1 MTNFVKYFKLPAI
14 TITSIILA
22 SCGGGDDGD
31 DPITNSAP
39 AFPSS
44 SAAVNFAENSTDVV
58 YTASATDAEG
68 NTITYALSG
77 GDDQDQFS
85 IGTSS
90 GALQFKSPPDHE
102 NPSDDGGNNVY
113 EVEISASDNSASSKM
128 TLEVTVTNVVE
139 DGDQSYVNMFIDDFT
154 DALST
159 QWRSYGSPSP
169 QIVDSFAGK
178 DYVFD
183 NNGDSNYDSGV
194 VSINTFSLAG
204 EEIEI
209 SADIYVDFDDLSGC
223 WNGAELGLTSES
235 NPDVSSTGFDGSH
248 ALRWRLHAEGDACW
262 ATPSDK
268 RRQAWFNLGVLNEDG
283 EWVGIN
289 YASDNAISGDPYVNS
304 WQNARIVISKDGIVD
319 FLIDSKL
326 LWTSTE
332 AIGAQYLNGKNL
344 FLGHRS
350 SGSAGK
356 SYHDNI
362 LIEKN
367 SSQQEEEQAVPA
379 TPYAPTASADSSSS
393 IAISW
398 SSVDN
403 TTYYQLYQNT
413 SNSSSSA
420 EKIYEGSS
428 TAGIEYDLNANTTY
442 YYWLKACNDV
452 GCSSFSP
459 PTSATTE
466 EEGDD
471 HGDAQS
477 AATVISL
484 NSSVS
489 GVIDTGDDVDYF
501 EVVLTQSG
509 DLTIYTEGSLDTKGW
524 LEDSSGSILASND
537 DGGLS
542 TNFSISSSLD
552 SSTYYIRVESYGS
565 RTGEYTLYVQFEAE
579 QNDVFNPLPE
589 NFSATAA
596 DGEVTLSWTHYPN
609 AIYNI
614 YRSDNPGCDLINI
627 NSCSD
632 SLGQSELLDDKSSP
646 FTDQGLTNGTR
657 YYYWIEVILDGTTYL
672 DDNSISATPTA
683 EGDGIDINEDDYQ
696 TIYTHTDGTIYAV
709 TKETMNWDDA
719 RAMAQEQGGDLATI
733 HTEAENELIAEL
745 LNGETGWLGGSDDG
759 NRIIGAFETVASSSE
774 DGWRWIDSSEF
785 VYENWHGTNEPNDS
799 GTEDCLQM
807 NYSSHTEGS
816 WNDQSC
822 ANDFYA
828 VFEFLGVHNF
838 NGATALLV
846 NDSSSPDIVSE
857 EFITIMQEAGEVT
870 LVDPE
875 DITTGNIDING
886 FAHIGCFIYG
896 GSSSVSNI
904 DSETGEI
911 ISSWLNLGGTLVVNP
926 EACGGKLLDL
936 MDLATFGSRSNWYPA
951 LDDSKFFTEVPSD
964 HPYFQDITPFTGEP
978 SDYSVDYWDSG
989 EHDSM
994 IFRVD
999 NSQSYTGRYGVD
1011 DYLVDPDRY
1020 LAKCFGTGWEVGS
1033 EHDCYREWDIGSGSI
1048 VMAKDLLWTFDQ
1060 AEKTGGYIGIAG
1072 RKFLQ
1077 NMVSVNISSA
1087 WKSHGGGSLNHKSSG
1102 RAYARQSVDNFEI
1115 IWQKTLGGSA
1125 VYPVAGDTD
1134 GDGVNDLI
1142 ALADDIVYTI
1152 DRGGYST
1159 QFNIQHGNSRYL
1171 LLSDTDGD
1179 NTSEIFVGGS
1189 ENDNDT
1195 LTVGI
1200 YSGNGTLINNLV
1212 RISGYDSSVQPV
1224 SYINE
1229 NRLIVRYDSGYS
1241 RDPRGVGLW
1250 NLASDEEEFYFDIGP
1265 AAVTHSDGGLSIL
1278 DVNGDG
1284 LLEIAINVFTPHNG
1298 ASGNGFNGNGSNTSD
1313 GDLYTILINE
1323 EGEELLSQKI
1333 GEDTSGGAN
1342 GRAEHKF
1349 ADIDN
1354 DGNYEIIATVA
1365 HEASYYTGDAQIRI
1379 LELDGTERDRVSVGN
1394 NAYQIGMIITDI
1406 NNDGYSE
1413 LVIRDEAEDTIEIYD
1428 YELEL
1433 VKKIS
1438 VDGSSDDR
1446 IWTHSAS
1453 DINGDGIQEILVSVD
1468 DVLYV
1473 YSGMDLQLLDQFT
1486 LSTHIIYAF
1495 ATDLNNDDL
1504 AEIVVGTNSGELYLL
1519 GTPEDGDNDSTTPAT
1534 PSAPT
1539 ATANGSSSVTIGWSS
1554 VNEATYYQ
1562 LYQNTSN
1569 SSSSA
1574 TKIYDDSGTTTT
1586 QENLS
1591 ASTTYYYWL
1600 KACNDAGCSDF
1611 SQSANVSTD
1620 EEGDDHDDS
1629 SSGATVISLNSSV
1642 SGVVD
1647 TGDDVD
1653 YFEIVLAQSGDLT
1666 VYTEGSLDTRGWLED
1681 SSGSTLASNDDAGSG
1696 NNFNLSSSLDAG
1708 TYYIRVESYSSRTGE
1723 YTLYT
1728 EFEEEQTAPATPSA
1742 PTAIAN
1748 SSSSVDISWSSVE
1761 DATYYQL
1768 YQSTSNSSSSGTK
1781 VYDDDGT
1788 STTQDNLSANT
1799 TYYYWLKACNDAGCS
1814 DFSQVSTVVTE
1825 EEEQTAPSTPPSP
1838 TATANSSSSVYI
1850 SWSSVSEATY
1860 YQLYQNTSN
1869 SSSSATEIY
1878 EGSSTNTTESGL
1890 TGNTTYYYW
1899 LKTCNDAGCSDFSQV
1914 STVITEE
1921 EEQTAP
1927 STPPSPTATANS
1939 SSSVYISWSSVEDAT
1954 YYQLYQS
1961 TSNSSLSTTKVY
1973 DDDGT
1978 STTQENLNSNTTYYY
1993 WLKACNNAGCSD
2005 FSQVSSVVTEEEEQT
2020 APAAPSSPTATATS
2034 SSSVYISWSSVTK
2047 ATYYQ
2052 LYQSTSDSSSSATRI
2067 YENSEI
2073 STIQENLSADT
2084 TYYYWL
2090 KACNDAGCSEF
2101 SQVTSATTEEEEQ
2114 TAPATPSSP
2123 TATANSSSSIEIS
2136 WSSVEDATYYQLY
2149 QSTSNSSLSTT
2160 KVYDDDGTS
2169 TTQENLNSNT
2179 TYYYWLKACND
2190 AGCSD
2195 FSEPAYATTE
2205 EERSATN
2212 YSSAWKSHGGGD
2224 LNHKSSDYAYASQNI
2239 SNFEILWQETLGSS
2253 TVYPVAGDTDGDGVN
2268 NLIALADGKVHTID
2282 RSGHNTQFNVQHGG
2296 SRYLLLSDI
2305 DDDDAYEIFVGSYE
2319 DGDYTV
2325 TTGIYSGNGTLLRN
2339 LVRSSGYDSHIQ
2351 PISYIGASKLIVRY
2365 SSGYSLDPRGIGL
2378 WDIDSQEEVF
2388 YFDVGPA
2395 VGTHS
2400 DGVLSV
2406 LDVNNDGLSEIT
2418 MNTFTPH
2425 NGASG
2430 NGFNGNGSNTSDG
2443 DLYTILINEEGEELL
2458 SQKIGEDTSG
2468 GANGR
2473 AEHKF
2478 ADIDKD
2484 GNYEIIAT
2492 VAHEASYYTGDA
2504 QIRILELD
2512 GTERGRVS
2520 VGNNAYQ
2527 IGMIITDINSDGYSE
2542 LVVRDEAEDTI
2553 EIYDYKLELV
2563 KKVSVNGS
2571 SDDRIWTHS
2580 ASDINGDG
2588 IQEILVSIEDVLYIY
2603 SGMDLQL
2610 LDQFILSTHIIYAF
2624 ATDLNNDDLAEIV
2637 VGTNSGDLYLL
2648 GVPEDGDGDSNA
2660 PDIPSAPSATAS
2672 GSSSVTVSWVSVSE
2686 ATYYQLYQN
2695 TSNNSSSATKIYDDS
2710 GTTATQENL
2719 SASTTYYY
2727 WLKACNDAGCS
2738 DFSQSANVSTDE
2750 EGDDHDDSSSGATV
2764 ISLNSSISGVIDA
2777 GDDVDYFEVIL
2788 TQSGDLTI
2796 YTEGSLDTRG
2806 WLEDSSGSTL
2816 ASNDDGGSSYNFS
2829 ISSSLDSGI
2838 YYIRIESYSSDTGEY
2853 TLHIEFEEDQTT
2865 PATPLAPTAI
2875 ANSSSS
2881 IEISWVSVS
2890 EATYYQLYQN
2900 TSNSSSSA
2908 TEIYEGSSTNTTKNG
2923 LTGNTTYYYWFKA
2936 CNDAGCSG
2944 FSSSATAL
2952 TIPNIATS
2960 LSADPESNGDVDL
2973 SWNSPSSGGAANY
2986 KVYARENSSNFSS
2999 SYLVYENV
3007 SSTSIE
3013 VDDDELS
3020 TNDLYYFAV
3029 QACNA
3034 SGCSDYSSSANTYT
3048 APDEVDSPSVSNITD
3063 SSADISWD
3071 EPNDNSSPNLT
3082 YSFYYDDDSS
3092 TSGAQDGTTSSTSTT
3107 ISDLDSDEEYWVWIK
3122 SCNEDVCSSYSNST
3136 TFTTLVED
3144 DHGDDRSNA
3153 TNLGVNSSV
3162 AGNIELGDDVDYF
3175 EVILTQ
3181 SGDLKIYTEG
3191 SLDTKGWL
3199 EDSSGSTLDSNDDAG
3214 SSYNFSMLSSLDTG
3228 TYYVRVESYS
3238 SDTGEYTVHTEFE
3251 EGQTAPATPSAP
3263 TANANSSSSVTISWS
3278 STDEATYYQL
3288 YQNTSN
3294 SSSSATEIYEGSSTN
3309 TTKNG
3314 LTGNT
3319 TYYYWIK
3326 ACNDAGCSGF
3336 SSSATALT
3344 IPNIATSLSADP
3356 ESDGD
3361 VDLSWNSPSSG
3372 GAANYKV
3379 YARENSSNF
3388 SSSYLVY
3395 ENVSSTSIEV
3405 DGDELSVN
3413 DLYHFAVQA
3422 CNASGC
3428 SDYSSSAN
3436 TYTAPDEVDSPS
3448 VSNITDSSADIS
3460 WDEPNDN
3467 SSPNLTYSFY
3477 YDDDSSTSGAQD
3489 GTTSSTSTTISDL
3502 DSDEEY
3508 WVWIK
3513 SCNEDVCSSY
3523 SNSTTFTTLV
3533 EDDHGDDRSNATN
3546 LGVNSSVAGN
3556 IELGDD
3562 VDYFEVILTQSGDLK
3577 IYTEGSLDT
3586 KGWLENSSGSTL
3598 DSNDDAGSS
3607 YNFSMLSSLDTGTY
3621 YVRVESYSSDT
3632 GEYTVH
3638 TEFEEEQTAP
3648 ATPSAPTAN
3657 ANSSSSV
3664 TISWSSTDEAT
3675 YYQLYQNTSNSSSS
3689 ATEIYEGSSTNTTK
3703 NGLTGNTTYYY
3714 WIKACNDAG
3723 CSGFSSSATALTIPN
3738 IATSLSADPESDGDV
3753 DLSWNSPSSGG
3764 AANYKVYARENSSN
3778 FSSSYLVY
3786 ENVSSTSIEVDDDEL
3801 SANDLYYFAVQACN
3815 ASGCSDYS
3823 SSANTYTAPDEV
3835 DSPNVSSITDSS
3847 AYIYWDEPNDNSSPN
3862 LTYSFYYDDDSS
3874 TSGAQNGKTTS
3885 TSATIS
3891 SLDSDEK
3898 YWVWIKSCNEDICST
3913 YSDSVTFTT
3922 SVSLPGT
3929 CSAPTVSEPTEISLL
3944 VNFTSS
3950 TCPNSDEYIVYWDD
3964 DSNVNGAYSVTVAST
3979 INLGVEIATLDP
3991 NEQYWFWLKGKND
4004 AGTSE
4009 DYSNSET
4016 KYTLPSEITNLH
4028 FDNTE
4033 STSVRVDWSSGNGGA
4048 EYYKVY
4054 RDGSHIGN
4062 SNSTYYEDDD
4072 LSPNTSYWYRVL
4084 ACNPENACS
4093 SYDTEMMVTT
4103 DGDSTYEP
4111 SLWIKVLSFDDPDE
4125 DTPYEVYVSFWD
4137 GGSKMCESEVKSNV
4151 YIDGSAY
4158 MEFDE
4163 SCSLEYGTTYD
4174 VHAYEYDSSSSNDF
4188 IDIGELNLPA
4198 GDGWTVWDTGDS
4210 STDQADGKAVW
4221 FQLEAQ

>member
-304 WQNARIVISKDGIVD
+304 WQNARIVISKDGVVD

-579 QNDVFNPLPE
+579 QNDVLNPLPE

-657 YYYWIEVILDGTTYL
+657 YYYWIEVIFDGTTYL

-683 EGDGIDINEDDYQ
+683 EDDGIDINEDDYQ

-1200 YSGNGTLINNLV
+1200 YSGDGTLINNLV

-1600 KACNDAGCSDF
+1600 KACNDSGCSDF
-1611 SQSANVSTD
+1611 SPSVNVIT
-1620 EEGDDHDDS
+1620 EEQGDDHDDS

-1642 SGVVD
+1642 SGVID

-1653 YFEIVLAQSGDLT
+1653 YFEVVLTQNGDLII
-1666 VYTEGSLDTRGWLED
+1666 YTEGSLDTKGRLED
-1681 SSGSTLASNDDAGSG
+1681 SSGSTLASNDDAGSS
-1696 NNFNLSSSLDAG
+1696 NNFSISSSLDSG

-1728 EFEEEQTAPATPSA
+1728 EFEEEQIAPAIPSA
-1742 PTAIAN
+1742 PIANAN
-1748 SSSSVDISWSSVE
+1748 SSSSVTISWSSVSE
-1761 DATYYQL
+1761 ATYYQL
-1768 YQSTSNSSSSGTK
+1768 YQNTSNSSSSATK

-1788 STTQDNLSANT
+1788 STTQDNLSASTTYYYWLKTCNDVGCSDFSQSVNVITDEEGDDHDDSRSSATVISLNSSVSGLIDTGDDIDYFEVVLTQSGDLKIYTEGSLDTKGRLEDSSGSTLASNDDSGSGNNFSISSSLDSGTYYIRVESYSSRTGEYILHTEFEEEQTAPATPSAPIANANSSSSVTISWSSVSESTYYQLYQSTSNSSSSATEIYEGSSTNTTKNGLTGNT

-1838 TATANSSSSVYI
+1838 TATANSSSSVTI

-1869 SSSSATEIY
+1869 SSSSATKIYDDGGTSITQDNLNASTTYYYWLKACNDSGCSDFSPSVNVITEEQGDDHDDSSSGATVISLNSSVSGVIDTGDDVDYFEVVLTQNGDLIIYTEGSLDTKGRLEDSSGSTLASNDDAGSSNNFSISSSLDSGTYYIRVESYSSRTGEYTLYTEFEEEQIAPAIPSAPIANANSSSSVTISWSSVSEATYYQLYQNTSNSSSSATKVYDDDGTSTTQDNLSASTTYYYWLKTCNDVGCSDFSQSVNVITDEEGDDHDDSRSSATVISLNSSVSGLIDTGDDIDYFEVVLTQSGDLKIYTEGSLDTKGRLEDSSGSTLASNDDSGSGNNFSISSSLDSGTYYIRVESYSSRTGEYILHTEFEEEQTAPATPSAPIANANSSSSVTISWSSVSESTYYQLYQSTSNSSSSATEIY
-1878 EGSSTNTTESGL
+1878 EGSSTNTTKNGL

-1899 LKTCNDAGCSDFSQV
+1899 LKACNDAGCSDFSQV
-1914 STVITEE
+1914 STVVTEE

-1939 SSSVYISWSSVEDAT
+1939 SSSVTISWS
-1954 YYQLYQS
+1954 
-1961 TSNSSLSTTKVY
+1961 
-1973 DDDGT
+1973 
-1978 STTQENLNSNTTYYY
+1978 
-1993 WLKACNNAGCSD
+1993 
-2005 FSQVSSVVTEEEEQT
+2005 
-2020 APAAPSSPTATATS
+2020 
-2034 SSSVYISWSSVTK
+2034 
-2047 ATYYQ
+2047 
-2052 LYQSTSDSSSSATRI
+2052 
-2067 YENSEI
+2067 
-2073 STIQENLSADT
+2073 
-2084 TYYYWL
+2084 
-2090 KACNDAGCSEF
+2090 
-2101 SQVTSATTEEEEQ
+2101 
-2114 TAPATPSSP
+2114 
-2123 TATANSSSSIEIS
+2123 
-2136 WSSVEDATYYQLY
+2136 
-2149 QSTSNSSLSTT
+2149 
-2160 KVYDDDGTS
+2160 
-2169 TTQENLNSNT
+2169 
-2179 TYYYWLKACND
+2179 
-2190 AGCSD
+2190 
-2195 FSEPAYATTE
+2195 
-2205 EERSATN
+2205 
-2212 YSSAWKSHGGGD
+2212 
-2224 LNHKSSDYAYASQNI
+2224 
-2239 SNFEILWQETLGSS
+2239 
-2253 TVYPVAGDTDGDGVN
+2253 
-2268 NLIALADGKVHTID
+2268 
-2282 RSGHNTQFNVQHGG
+2282 
-2296 SRYLLLSDI
+2296 
-2305 DDDDAYEIFVGSYE
+2305 
-2319 DGDYTV
+2319 
-2325 TTGIYSGNGTLLRN
+2325 
-2339 LVRSSGYDSHIQ
+2339 
-2351 PISYIGASKLIVRY
+2351 
-2365 SSGYSLDPRGIGL
+2365 
-2378 WDIDSQEEVF
+2378 
-2388 YFDVGPA
+2388 
-2395 VGTHS
+2395 
-2400 DGVLSV
+2400 
-2406 LDVNNDGLSEIT
+2406 
-2418 MNTFTPH
+2418 
-2425 NGASG
+2425 
-2430 NGFNGNGSNTSDG
+2430 
-2443 DLYTILINEEGEELL
+2443 
-2458 SQKIGEDTSG
+2458 
-2468 GANGR
+2468 
-2473 AEHKF
+2473 
-2478 ADIDKD
+2478 
-2484 GNYEIIAT
+2484 
-2492 VAHEASYYTGDA
+2492 
-2504 QIRILELD
+2504 
-2512 GTERGRVS
+2512 
-2520 VGNNAYQ
+2520 
-2527 IGMIITDINSDGYSE
+2527 
-2542 LVVRDEAEDTI
+2542 
-2553 EIYDYKLELV
+2553 
-2563 KKVSVNGS
+2563 
-2571 SDDRIWTHS
+2571 
-2580 ASDINGDG
+2580 
-2588 IQEILVSIEDVLYIY
+2588 
-2603 SGMDLQL
+2603 
-2610 LDQFILSTHIIYAF
+2610 
-2624 ATDLNNDDLAEIV
+2624 
-2637 VGTNSGDLYLL
+2637 
-2648 GVPEDGDGDSNA
+2648 
-2660 PDIPSAPSATAS
+2660 
-2672 GSSSVTVSWVSVSE
+2672 
-2686 ATYYQLYQN
+2686 
-2695 TSNNSSSATKIYDDS
+2695 
-2710 GTTATQENL
+2710 
-2719 SASTTYYY
+2719 
-2727 WLKACNDAGCS
+2727 
-2738 DFSQSANVSTDE
+2738 
-2750 EGDDHDDSSSGATV
+2750 
-2764 ISLNSSISGVIDA
+2764 
-2777 GDDVDYFEVIL
+2777 
-2788 TQSGDLTI
+2788 
-2796 YTEGSLDTRG
+2796 
-2806 WLEDSSGSTL
+2806 
-2816 ASNDDGGSSYNFS
+2816 
-2829 ISSSLDSGI
+2829 
-2838 YYIRIESYSSDTGEY
+2838 
-2853 TLHIEFEEDQTT
+2853 
-2865 PATPLAPTAI
+2865 
-2875 ANSSSS
+2875 
-2881 IEISWVSVS
+2881 SVS

-2923 LTGNTTYYYWFKA
+2923 LTGNTTHYYWLKA

-2952 TIPNIATS
+2952 TIPNVSTS
-2960 LSADPESNGDVDL
+2960 LSADPEG
-2973 SWNSPSSGGAANY
+2973 
-2986 KVYARENSSNFSS
+2986 
-2999 SYLVYENV
+2999 
-3007 SSTSIE
+3007 
-3013 VDDDELS
+3013 
-3020 TNDLYYFAV
+3020 
-3029 QACNA
+3029 
-3034 SGCSDYSSSANTYT
+3034 
-3048 APDEVDSPSVSNITD
+3048 
-3063 SSADISWD
+3063 
-3071 EPNDNSSPNLT
+3071 
-3082 YSFYYDDDSS
+3082 
-3092 TSGAQDGTTSSTSTT
+3092 
-3107 ISDLDSDEEYWVWIK
+3107 
-3122 SCNEDVCSSYSNST
+3122 
-3136 TFTTLVED
+3136 
-3144 DHGDDRSNA
+3144 
-3153 TNLGVNSSV
+3153 
-3162 AGNIELGDDVDYF
+3162 
-3175 EVILTQ
+3175 
-3181 SGDLKIYTEG
+3181 
-3191 SLDTKGWL
+3191 
-3199 EDSSGSTLDSNDDAG
+3199 
-3214 SSYNFSMLSSLDTG
+3214 
-3228 TYYVRVESYS
+3228 
-3238 SDTGEYTVHTEFE
+3238 
-3251 EGQTAPATPSAP
+3251 
-3263 TANANSSSSVTISWS
+3263 
-3278 STDEATYYQL
+3278 
-3288 YQNTSN
+3288 
-3294 SSSSATEIYEGSSTN
+3294 
-3309 TTKNG
+3309 
-3314 LTGNT
+3314 
-3319 TYYYWIK
+3319 
-3326 ACNDAGCSGF
+3326 
-3336 SSSATALT
+3336 
-3344 IPNIATSLSADP
+3344 
-3356 ESDGD
+3356 
-3361 VDLSWNSPSSG
+3361 
-3372 GAANYKV
+3372 
-3379 YARENSSNF
+3379 
-3388 SSSYLVY
+3388 
-3395 ENVSSTSIEV
+3395 
-3405 DGDELSVN
+3405 
-3413 DLYHFAVQA
+3413 
-3422 CNASGC
+3422 
-3428 SDYSSSAN
+3428 
-3436 TYTAPDEVDSPS
+3436 
-3448 VSNITDSSADIS
+3448 
-3460 WDEPNDN
+3460 
-3467 SSPNLTYSFY
+3467 
-3477 YDDDSSTSGAQD
+3477 
-3489 GTTSSTSTTISDL
+3489 
-3502 DSDEEY
+3502 
-3508 WVWIK
+3508 
-3513 SCNEDVCSSY
+3513 
-3523 SNSTTFTTLV
+3523 
-3533 EDDHGDDRSNATN
+3533 
-3546 LGVNSSVAGN
+3546 
-3556 IELGDD
+3556 
-3562 VDYFEVILTQSGDLK
+3562 
-3577 IYTEGSLDT
+3577 
-3586 KGWLENSSGSTL
+3586 
-3598 DSNDDAGSS
+3598 
-3607 YNFSMLSSLDTGTY
+3607 
-3621 YVRVESYSSDT
+3621 
-3632 GEYTVH
+3632 
-3638 TEFEEEQTAP
+3638 
-3648 ATPSAPTAN
+3648 
-3657 ANSSSSV
+3657 
-3664 TISWSSTDEAT
+3664 
-3675 YYQLYQNTSNSSSS
+3675 
-3689 ATEIYEGSSTNTTK
+3689 
-3703 NGLTGNTTYYY
+3703 
-3714 WIKACNDAG
+3714 
-3723 CSGFSSSATALTIPN
+3723 
-3738 IATSLSADPESDGDV
+3738 DGDV